1 MSFDLLI
8 DNLAEIIGVVLAIGY
23 LLLAVRQIIWCWL
36 AWILSS
42 LLYLY
47 VMFNAGLY
55 MEAAL
60 QIFYVAMGLY
70 GWMQWRKGGTEDH
83 LVVRRWG
90 LGNHLFAVSVI
101 LILTLLSGEVLSNY
115 TTAAMPFMDALTT
128 WGAIVTT
135 YMVAKKLI
143 ENWIYWF
150 VIDSISIY
158 LFISRELYFTAVLF
172 FVYLFIII
180 IGYRSWK
187 QMELVQ
193 GESSN

>member
-1 MSFDLLI
+1 MSFDALI
-8 DNLAEIIGVVLAIGY
+8 DNLAEIIGVMFAIGY

-70 GWMQWRKGGTEDH
+70 GWMQWSKDGTKEH

-115 TTAAMPFMDALTT
+115 TSAAMPFMDALTT

-180 IGYRSWK
+180 YGYRSWK
-187 QMELVQ
+187 QMELAQ
-193 GESSN
+193 GESSH

>member
-1 MSFDLLI
+1 MSFDPLI
-8 DNLAEIIGVVLAIGY
+8 DNLAEIIGVMFAIGY

-60 QIFYVAMGLY
+60 QIFYVVMGFY

-158 LFISRELYFTAVLF
+158 LFVSRELYFTAVLF